1 MKYVKQAGSVWDTY
15 YAIDDENLCVSAVE
29 ARYTGPDKTYIETYL
44 ITNYSASRGTYDGI
58 ARDSLKELETI
69 TQKEWN
75 EAKKDSQAFI
85 KYLEDKYQ

>member
-1 MKYVKQAGSVWDTY
+1 MKYVKQKGSVWDTF

-29 ARYTGPDKTYIETYL
+29 ARYTGTDKTYIETYL

-58 ARDSLKELETI
+58 ARDSLANLDTI

-75 EAKKDSQAFI
+75 EAKKDCLAFI
-85 KYLEDKYQ
+85 KYVEGQSQ